1 MIVLYQF
8 PPVWGLPNGSPFC
21 MKVETYLRMAGLPYE
36 SRYVLNPGKAPK
48 GKLPYIRDD
57 GKVVADS
64 GFIVE
69 YLKKAHGDKL
79 DGALDAR
86 QRATAHLIR
95 RTLEESLY
103 WSALYDR
110 WVVDEHWAITG
121 PAYFGALPRV
131 IRRLVMRMVR
141 RATIRQAQAQGI
153 GRHTREEV
161 YAIGSADLVALAEQ
175 LGSSYY
181 FLGSQPTSID
191 ASAYAFIANLLW
203 TPIDSPL
210 TRAAKGHAN
219 LVAYAERM
227 KARYFK

>member
-1 MIVLYQF
+1 MITLYQF

-21 MKVETYLRMAGLPYE
+21 MKVETYLRMAGLPHE
-36 SRYVLNPGKAPK
+36 IRIIVNPAKAPK
-48 GKLPYIRDD
+48 NKLPYIIDN
-57 GKVVADS
+57 GMVVADS
-64 GFIVE
+64 GFIVD
-69 YLKKAHGDKL
+69 YLKAAHGDKL

-103 WSALYDR
+103 WSVLYDR
-110 WVVDEHWAITG
+110 WVVDENWAITG
-121 PAYFGALPRV
+121 PAYFGALPRI

-141 RATIRQAQAQGI
+141 RATIRQAYAQGT
-153 GRHTREEV
+153 GRHAREEV
-161 YAIGSADLVALAEQ
+161 YALGGADLSALAGI
-175 LGSSYY
+175 LGSNDY

-203 TPIDSPL
+203 SPIDSPL
-210 TRAAKGHAN
+210 TRAARGHAN

-227 KARYFK
+227 KTRYFR

>member
-1 MIVLYQF
+1 MITLYQF

-36 SRYVLNPGKAPK
+36 NRYVMNPAKSPK
-48 GKLPYIRDD
+48 GKLPYINDN
-57 GKVVADS
+57 GMVVADS
-64 GFIVE
+64 GFIID

-103 WSALYDR
+103 WCALYDR
-110 WVVDEHWAITG
+110 WVVDEGWAITG

-141 RATIRQAQAQGI
+141 RATIRQAHAQGI
-153 GRHTREEV
+153 GRHSREEV
-161 YAIGSADLVALAEQ
+161 YAFGGADLKTLSEQ
-175 LGSSYY
+175 LGANDF
-181 FLGSQPTSID
+181 FLGSQPSSVD

-219 LVAYAERM
+219 LVSYAGRM
-227 KARYFK
+227 KARYFT

>member
-1 MIVLYQF
+1 MITLYQF

-21 MKVETYLRMAGLPYE
+21 MKVETWLRMAGLPYE
-36 SRYVLNPGKAPK
+36 SRYVVNPAKAPK
-48 GKLPYIRDD
+48 GKLPYIND
-57 GKVVADS
+57 GGMVVADS
-64 GFIVE
+64 GFIID

-79 DGALDAR
+79 DGALDSR

-103 WSALYDR
+103 WSVLYDR
-110 WVVDEHWAITG
+110 WVVDENWAITG
-121 PAYFGALPRV
+121 PAYFSALPRV
-131 IRRLVMRMVR
+131 IRRLVMRIAR
-141 RATIRQAQAQGI
+141 RAGIRQAHAQGI

-161 YAIGSADLVALAEQ
+161 YAIGSADLAALAGQ
-175 LGSSYY
+175 LGSSDY

-210 TRAAKGHAN
+210 TRATKGHAN

-227 KARYFK
+227 KARYFR